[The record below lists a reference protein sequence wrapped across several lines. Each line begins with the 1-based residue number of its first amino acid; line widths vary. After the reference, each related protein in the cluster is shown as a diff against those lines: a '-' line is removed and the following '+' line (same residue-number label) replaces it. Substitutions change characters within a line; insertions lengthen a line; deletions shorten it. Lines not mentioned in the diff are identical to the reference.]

1 MYKILY
7 NNITIDVLR
16 NPVYC
21 TYLSNGRKLR
31 TDKTSANCIVSSD
44 GSTVYHIA
52 GTPFLPPEYKTVYII
67 PIKKAEFDYLQSLLT
82 KGESLEED
90 VQNARKIKIEEMS
103 AESERVIHAG
113 TDITLSDGKT
123 YHFSFSEQDQR
134 QINYLAIS
142 AKTDGA
148 ESFPWHPDGGDC
160 VFYTKEDML
169 IIGNAMQ
176 AYITYHN
183 SYFHAL
189 RNYIQGMS
197 NPLRIQEIKYG
208 DEIPKMYQG
217 EVFRAAG
224 GESK

>member
-1 MYKILY
+1 MYKVLY
-7 NNITIDVLR
+7 NNITIDVLST
-16 NPVYC
+16 PVYC
-21 TYLSNGRKLR
+21 ICLPNGRKLR
-31 TDKTSANCIVSSD
+31 TDKVSANCILTSD
-44 GSTVYHIA
+44 NSTVYHLA
-52 GTPFLPPEYKTVYII
+52 GTPELSPEYKTVELVAIDYDEYEYLKSQIENGQ
-67 PIKKAEFDYLQSLLT
+67 PIS
-82 KGESLEED
+82 ED
-90 VQNARKIKIEEMS
+90 VINTRKIKIEEMS

-113 TDITLSDGKT
+113 TDITLSDGET

-134 QINYLAIS
+134 QINYLAIL

-148 ESFPWHPDGGDC
+148 ESFPWHSDGGDC

-176 AYITYHN
+176 DYITYHN

-189 RNYIQGMS
+189 RNYIQGMT

-217 EVFRAAG
+217 EVYRTMG
-224 GESK
+224 GE